1 MELFIE
7 KWWKHGSL
15 GFLLFGTGLSV
26 LLDASAKRM
35 AEMKWEIW
43 FAEGTAG
50 YILLMSGLAF
60 FGSAV
65 RYLVLMNL
73 ESK

>member
-1 MELFIE
+1 MINFRE
-7 KWWKHGSL
+7 KWWAHGTL
-15 GFLLFGTGLSV
+15 GCLLIGSGKSIT
-26 LLDASAKRM
+26 LDAASRKINEA
-35 AEMKWEIW
+35 AWEIW
-43 FAEGTAG
+43 LAEGTAG
-50 YILLMSGLAF
+50 YIVLMSGLAF

>member
-1 MELFIE
+1 MIDFRE
-7 KWWKHGSL
+7 KWWSHGTL
-15 GFLLFGTGLSV
+15 GCLFIGSGMSIT
-26 LLDASAKRM
+26 LDAASRKM
-35 AEMKWEIW
+35 TEDSWEIW

-50 YILLMSGLAF
+50 YIVLISGLAF

-73 ESK
+73 NEE

>member
-1 MELFIE
+1 MNDMRE
-7 KWWKHGSL
+7 KWWTHGTL
-15 GFLLFGTGLSV
+15 GCLLVGTGMSV
-26 LLDASAKRM
+26 VLDAASRKITETA
-35 AEMKWEIW
+35 WEIW

>member
-1 MELFIE
+1 
-7 KWWKHGSL
+7 
-15 GFLLFGTGLSV
+15 
-26 LLDASAKRM
+26 LDAASRKM
-35 AEMKWEIW
+35 TEDSWEIW

-50 YILLMSGLAF
+50 YIVLISGLAF